1 MSCASL
7 SGKRSRPRCTTETA
21 PNRIA
26 SCPYQRPPR
35 FFPSR
40 KCGST
45 GTGSACPSLCGLGEA
60 SNSAATES
68 TIGSRRKKEVDI
80 NSCLVYVSDTMTGE
94 ELRRTRLR
102 LKMTQAQLGAE
113 LDMHKNTVARL
124 ERGELPIVRTTEL
137 SVKYLLVMRKFEGRR
152 KQK

>member
-1 MSCASL
+1 
-7 SGKRSRPRCTTETA
+7 
-21 PNRIA
+21 
-26 SCPYQRPPR
+26 
-35 FFPSR
+35 
-40 KCGST
+40 
-45 GTGSACPSLCGLGEA
+45 
-60 SNSAATES
+60 
-68 TIGSRRKKEVDI
+68 
-80 NSCLVYVSDTMTGE
+80 MTGE